1 MPDAG
6 ENAKEKRDKERKKKE
21 QVAWPSPETW
31 YQNPHSFFMFFND
44 FPSVIS
50 LFLLIPSQDINY
62 TFPTNRMS
70 TMRSE
75 NYSE

>member
-1 MPDAG
+1 MADAG

-21 QVAWPSPETW
+21 RGAWPSPETW
-31 YQNPHSFFMFFND
+31 YQNAHSFFTLFND

-50 LFLLIPSQDINY
+50 LFLLIPFQDINPI
-62 TFPTNRMS
+62 FPTNRMS
-70 TMRSE
+70 NMRSE